1 MNFRVFYIVVFI
13 SVFYTVNVFGGSNV
27 KNLEFFITAGGSY
40 YTGELNYEGHFKNF
54 NPAAGIGLRQ
64 NIDTRWSFRYNLLYL
79 KATGSD
85 PDGRYGFLINKGQ
98 SFTSN
103 LYELSAVAEFNFF
116 PFSTAEAKSYPATP
130 FLFLGIGGFYHSPSG
145 STVGLDATNF
155 SNMVMNLPFG
165 FGFKFKASQR
175 IIFTLEYGMRKTYTD
190 HIDAA
195 STIYPSSQL
204 QFGYELTNDWYTY
217 TGLSLSI
224 RLGRQ
229 FNDCAF
235 GNGL

>member
-1 MNFRVFYIVVFI
+1 
-13 SVFYTVNVFGGSNV
+13 
-27 KNLEFFITAGGSY
+27 
-40 YTGELNYEGHFKNF
+40 
-54 NPAAGIGLRQ
+54 
-64 NIDTRWSFRYNLLYL
+64 
-79 KATGSD
+79 
-85 PDGRYGFLINKGQ
+85 
-98 SFTSN
+98 
-103 LYELSAVAEFNFF
+103 
-116 PFSTAEAKSYPATP
+116 
-130 FLFLGIGGFYHSPSG
+130 
-145 STVGLDATNF
+145 
-155 SNMVMNLPFG
+155 MVMNLPFG